1 MENKSHAF
9 IAGLFALFFGVA
21 AVVALVWLRG
31 NQERLRE
38 YVVVTKYS
46 IGGLNP
52 EAQVRY
58 RGIRVGKVRDI
69 RLDPSD
75 PGDILITIAIA
86 ENIPVTKGTVAK
98 LASQGVTGIAHVLLL
113 DNGNNREPL
122 ADDGRP
128 PRIVM
133 VPALLDEVSESGT
146 AALRQAQ
153 EVMTA
158 ASALLNEENRRRF
171 AATLANLE
179 AASASMKPALD
190 NMNASLLQVR
200 KLLDDQNVKSISRA
214 AGEVGPLLADTRQ
227 LVSRMQAT
235 ADKLDVAIGDA
246 SAGGMSA
253 LMPRINELAAD
264 FSMTSRQLTRVLR
277 LLEDSPQGLVFGVPA
292 AAPGPGEPGF
302 DGGGKVAK

>member
-9 IAGLFALFFGVA
+9 LAGLFALVFGVA
-21 AVVALVWLRG
+21 VILAVVWLRG

-69 RLDPSD
+69 RLDPAD
-75 PGDILITIAIA
+75 PGDILITIAIS
-86 ENIPVTKGTVAK
+86 EKIPLTKGTVAK

-113 DNGNNREPL
+113 DSGSNREPL
-122 ADDGRP
+122 VDDGRL

-153 EVMTA
+153 EVLAA
-158 ASALLNEENRRRF
+158 ASALFNEENRRRF
-171 AATLANLE
+171 AATMANLE
-179 AASASMKPALD
+179 AASASMKPAIE
-190 NMNASLLQVR
+190 NMNATLLQVR
-200 KLLDDQNVKSISRA
+200 KLLDDQNLKSISKA

-227 LVSRMQAT
+227 LVGRMQVT

-246 SAGGMSA
+246 SAGGVSA

-264 FSMTSRQLTRVLR
+264 FSMTSRQLNRVLR

-292 AAPGPGEPGF
+292 APPGPGEAGF
-302 DGGGKVAK
+302 AASGSR

>member
-9 IAGLFALFFGVA
+9 LAGLFALLLGA
-21 AVVALVWLRG
+21 AAITALIWLRG
-31 NQERLRE
+31 TQDNLRE
-38 YVVVTKYS
+38 YVVVTKFS

-58 RGIRVGKVRDI
+58 RGIRVGKVMDI
-69 RLDPSD
+69 RLDSDNPS
-75 PGDILITIAIA
+75 DILIRISIAD
-86 ENIPVTKGTVAK
+86 NIPLTKGTIAK

-113 DNGNNREPL
+113 DSGTNDEPL
-122 ADDGRP
+122 VARDGKL

-133 VPALLDEVSESGT
+133 VPSLLDEMTENGP

-153 EVMTA
+153 ELMAA

-179 AASASMKPALD
+179 ATSASMKPAIE
-190 NMNASLLQVR
+190 NMNAILVQVR
-200 KLLDDQNVKSISRA
+200 KLLDDENIRSISRA

-227 LVSRMQAT
+227 LVGRMQAT

-246 SAGGMSA
+246 SAGGTSA
-253 LMPRINELAAD
+253 LMPRLNELAAD
-264 FSMTSRQLTRVLR
+264 FSLTSRQLSRVLR

-302 DGGGKVAK
+302 SSSGGR